1 MRETILLALLI
12 SPDNQFTSSI
22 GKFHNPALP
31 FNKMRCRNLL
41 TIDDTIS
48 RRTAASLGELK
59 GFALLLQREA
69 EDGKILL
76 CGKPLR
82 PAQFIHISTR
92 YIQLTQSMYLI
103 RQCIVTL

>member
-1 MRETILLALLI
+1 
-12 SPDNQFTSSI
+12 
-22 GKFHNPALP
+22 
-31 FNKMRCRNLL
+31 
-41 TIDDTIS
+41 
-48 RRTAASLGELK
+48 
-59 GFALLLQREA
+59 
-69 EDGKILL
+69 L